1 MVKLRSHDEINRLS
15 NGRLVISRE
24 VSLFVKSG
32 ATDVARICATCRWI
46 GNQADGFLWLH
57 TGQCVRNQGPRQ
69 SAHDFHHTMEILRRT
84 MFDTAFPPGFT
95 RSLTNKLIWWHSKE
109 IKWVQK
115 PFLADHFFWHL
126 DSELMSKM
134 IVMLRSEKVTVWE
147 WREWQMVLNQYSHS
161 LARPHSKGLRRCAAP
176 QNTQPASLSGKLK
189 HLFFLWWESCGRRG
203 HFWKVWLRLES
214 CANFEWLMFW
224 CKLYFFRPT
233 LNTQPAS
240 WAIWWCSHR
249 SPTLSA
255 LSSLLIVLLVVRL
268 VWIGKTRRS
277 FALKS
282 FGSII
287 AWHSPCMMKKATGKA
302 VK

>member
-1 MVKLRSHDEINRLS
+1 MAAHRAMRAQSGAAAIRARFSPHNGNSEANHVRHRLS
-15 NGRLVISRE
+15 TRVYTISHKQADLVA
-24 VSLFVKSG
+24 FQ
-32 ATDVARICATCRWI
+32 
-46 GNQADGFLWLH
+46 GNQMS
-57 TGQCVRNQGPRQ
+57 TKTI
-69 SAHDFHHTMEILRRT
+69 SS
-84 MFDTAFPPGFT
+84 
-95 RSLTNKLIWWHSKE
+95 RSL
-109 IKWVQK
+109 
-115 PFLADHFFWHL
+115 FWHL

>member
-1 MVKLRSHDEINRLS
+1 MFYIKRQGDLRGLKCCS
-15 NGRLVISRE
+15 
-24 VSLFVKSG
+24 
-32 ATDVARICATCRWI
+32 
-46 GNQADGFLWLH
+46 
-57 TGQCVRNQGPRQ
+57 
-69 SAHDFHHTMEILRRT
+69 LRRDEE
-84 MFDTAFPPGFT
+84 MKWKIIWHCSLDLLN
-95 RSLTNKLIWWHSKE
+95 RSSFKQLWRGRW
-109 IKWVQK
+109 
-115 PFLADHFFWHL
+115 
-126 DSELMSKM
+126 
-134 IVMLRSEKVTVWE
+134 EKHGYGSG
-147 WREWQMVLNQYSHS
+147 REWQMVLNQYSHS

>member
-1 MVKLRSHDEINRLS
+1 MSLNRKSGRWIFMAAHRAMRAQSGAAAIRARFSPHNGNSEANHVRHRLS
-15 NGRLVISRE
+15 TQVYTISHKQADLVP
-24 VSLFVKSG
+24 FQ
-32 ATDVARICATCRWI
+32 
-46 GNQADGFLWLH
+46 GNQMS
-57 TGQCVRNQGPRQ
+57 TKTI
-69 SAHDFHHTMEILRRT
+69 SS
-84 MFDTAFPPGFT
+84 
-95 RSLTNKLIWWHSKE
+95 RSL
-109 IKWVQK
+109 
-115 PFLADHFFWHL
+115 FWHL